1 MTERSGVIEV
11 TGASRPD
18 INTAKPYLGVAGED
32 SLSGTQRSGVED
44 KESRPERPSAKR
56 GRQQLA
62 RIRTVA
68 DARDDGLSLDDVR
81 TGGTSQREVLGF
93 SLRGGVVPA

>member
-1 MTERSGVIEV
+1 MAERSGVIEV

-62 RIRTVA
+62 RIPPKARAGLNVRIPLTV
-68 DARDDGLSLDDVR
+68 
-81 TGGTSQREVLGF
+81 
-93 SLRGGVVPA
+93 LRGGPRAVEREILLELR